1 MSEPSC
7 ALRSTRFADLARV
20 FALALVCLA
29 GNAAHA
35 QAWPAKP
42 IKLVVPVPPG
52 GTTDTIARII
62 SPKLTDA
69 LGQPVIVENRPG
81 ANGNIGSDAV
91 AKSPA
96 DGYTLMLS
104 SVGTHAINQSL
115 YKNIAFDVVKDF
127 THIAMINKA
136 PNIIV
141 TAPSFPAKSLKEL
154 VDIARARP
162 AELSYASA
170 GSGSSGHLSMELLKV
185 SSGISIAHIPY
196 KGGGPALNDA
206 IGGVVPILIINFD
219 TALPH
224 VKSGRLRAMATTGT
238 GRSALLP
245 EVPTVAES
253 GFANFAA
260 ESWNGLT
267 GPAKLPRDVV
277 ARMNAEIQKILVQPD
292 FKERLATFGMETV
305 PGSSEQMTAFV
316 KNEVEKWERAVK
328 ASGAKID

>member
-7 ALRSTRFADLARV
+7 ALRSTRFAGLARV

-253 GFANFAA
+253 GFANFSA